1 MKINSIRTRVDR
13 LEKKARE
20 EQEENKAQNVCS
32 FAIDP
37 SLARTLRDDY
47 ERLRASSWNKDAPRL
62 TDDEIDEIRE
72 CIKNNVAS
80 IRIPPDYGV
89 NEAAF
94 DQMLLEHFY
103 MIRIT
108 PHRSL
113 NPSED
118 EIEAR
123 LRARVLAFDETPA
136 AKELERFKHLDWK
149 VRFERLAGY
158 TVTPAERDEH
168 KRLHQLYGI
177 ETPKA
182 YGTDEATEKIA
193 EIVLSKRE
201 RFSKLFSGGL
211 FRKSE

>member
-1 MKINSIRTRVDR
+1 MKMDRIRARLDR
-13 LEKKARE
+13 LEKIARKE
-20 EQEENKAQNVCS
+20 KEENKGQIAS
-32 FAIDP
+32 GFAIDP
-37 SLARTLRDDY
+37 SLARALRDDY

-62 TDDEIDEIRE
+62 TADEIDEIRE

-103 MIRIT
+103 RIRIT

-149 VRFERLAGY
+149 VRLERHK
-158 TVTPAERDEH
+158 VTPAERDEH

-177 ETPKA
+177 QTPKA
-182 YGTDEATEKIA
+182 YGMDEATEKIA

-201 RFSKLFSGGL
+201 RFSKLFSAGL